1 MKQMIQNIIIALV
14 TLVSASA
21 FAADSQVTGTITLSG
36 VLAPKAISINF
47 ALNDCGAGTTL
58 AACKSTLNSATFAGH
73 ANNASL
79 NIGNIVDGETNVRYV
94 QFEAK
99 TKMILLKNDF
109 VQFIAALTS
118 STNDITVTLHQMNY
132 LAGGRAAF
140 GQTTLGIPGVSD
152 LSAGEAMLNGVNFTL
167 NNVLTSYYDSSV
179 DNPAVVNDKVFF
191 AQANGEEM
199 IVRGVLAVT
208 FGQNATSSAYN
219 AVITAG
225 FIAKDN

>member
-1 MKQMIQNIIIALV
+1 MNQMIQKTILALATV
-14 TLVSASA
+14 LSASA

-36 VLAPKAISINF
+36 VLAPKAINITF
-47 ALNDCGAGTTL
+47 ALNDCGAMTTL
-58 AACKSTLNSATFAGH
+58 AACKSTLNTATFAGH
-73 ANNASL
+73 MNNTSL

-99 TKMILLKNDF
+99 TKMILLKNDYL
-109 VQFIAALTS
+109 QFIAALTS
-118 STNDITVTLHQMNY
+118 STNDITVSLQQLNFIR
-132 LAGGRAAF
+132 GGRAAF
-140 GQTTLGIPGVSD
+140 GQTTLGVTGVSD
-152 LSAGEAMLNGVNFTL
+152 LSLGEAMLDGVDLTL
-167 NNVLTSYYDSSV
+167 NNILTSYYDSSV

-191 AQANGEEM
+191 AQANGEEL

-208 FGQNATSSAYN
+208 FGENATSSAYN